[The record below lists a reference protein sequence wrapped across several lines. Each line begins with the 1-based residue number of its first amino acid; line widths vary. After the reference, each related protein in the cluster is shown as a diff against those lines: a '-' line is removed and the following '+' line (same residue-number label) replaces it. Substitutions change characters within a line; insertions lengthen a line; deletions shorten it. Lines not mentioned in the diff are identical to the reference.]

1 MPDSSSNPLAAS
13 PQVILRERFGLQ
25 SFRKGQEQILDSIL
39 GGRDTLAIMPTGSG
53 KSLCYQLPALLRE
66 GVVVVVSP
74 LISLMKD
81 QVGSLRELGIPAGC
95 IHSGQSAADKKAV
108 FAQLERSPS
117 FILYLSPE
125 RVQKPGFA
133 RWVKNRKI
141 SLFAIDEAHCI
152 SQWGH
157 DFRPDYSALSLL
169 REICPQVP
177 MLLLTATATPLVV
190 SDISREVGLRR
201 PARHIHGFY
210 RPNLFIQVMSA
221 RNEQSKLEAV
231 RLALRQTPEGRV
243 IVYCGTRRVCEELA
257 AQLAP
262 DFPATAYYHAGLAP
276 EERTRIQEDYDRGV
290 VRILLATNAFG
301 MGIDH
306 PDVRLVVHYQITA
319 NLESYY
325 QEIGRAGRDGRE
337 STCLLLYARKDKGL
351 QSFFIRESE
360 APPQVIRHRWEN
372 LDAMIQFAEGG
383 ECRHGE
389 ILAYFRDEQKIDR
402 CGHCDSC
409 AAESPRAVPK
419 PAGVRKSARK
429 SRRGGSDPGD
439 TPPQGPILDP
449 TAQEL
454 MEALRAWRR
463 EFASQQEMP
472 AFLVFSDKTLKDICV
487 KFPRTHRELLEVN
500 GFGEHKVDRFGTEVL
515 AVIAAQSEAHSPPP
529 GPVDPSF

>member
-1 MPDSSSNPLAAS
+1 M
-13 PQVILRERFGLQ
+13 RERFGLE

-39 GGRDTLAIMPTGSG
+39 GGQDTLAIMPTGSG
-53 KSLCYQLPALLRE
+53 KSLCYQLPALVRE

-81 QVGSLRELGIPAGC
+81 QVESLKELGIPAGC
-95 IHSGQSAADKKAV
+95 IHSGQSVADKKAV
-108 FAQLERSPS
+108 FAQMKHSPS

-125 RVQKPGFA
+125 RVQKPGFV

-141 SLFAIDEAHCI
+141 SLVAIDEAHCI

-169 REICPQVP
+169 REIRPEVP

-190 SDISREVGLRR
+190 ADISRQVGLRR

-210 RPNLFIQVMSA
+210 RPNLYIQVMNA
-221 RNEQSKLEAV
+221 RNDESKLEAV

-243 IVYCGTRRVCEELA
+243 IVYCGTRKACEELA
-257 AQLAP
+257 TQLAP
-262 DFPATAYYHAGLAP
+262 EFPGTAYYHAGLDP
-276 EERTRIQEDYDRGV
+276 ENRTRIQEDFGRGA

-306 PDVRLVVHYQITA
+306 PDVRLVVHYQIPA

-337 STCLLLYARKDKGL
+337 STCLLLYAKKDKGL
-351 QSFFIRESE
+351 QSYFIRESE
-360 APPQVIRHRWEN
+360 APPRVIRHRWET

-383 ECRHGE
+383 ECRHGG

-402 CGHCDSC
+402 CGHCDTC
-409 AAESPRAVPK
+409 DAESSRAVPK
-419 PAGVRKSARK
+419 PSRVRKSTRKARHAG
-429 SRRGGSDPGD
+429 SSAGSDAGKAPL
-439 TPPQGPILDP
+439 QGPILDP
-449 TAQEL
+449 TALEL
-454 MEALRAWRR
+454 MEALRKWRR
-463 EFASQQEMP
+463 EFASQHEMP

-487 KFPRTHRELLEVN
+487 KYPRTPRELLAVN
-500 GFGEHKVDRFGTEVL
+500 GFGEHKVDRFGKEVL
-515 AVIAAQSEAHSPPP
+515 AIIAAQSESNFPPP
-529 GPVDPSF
+529 G